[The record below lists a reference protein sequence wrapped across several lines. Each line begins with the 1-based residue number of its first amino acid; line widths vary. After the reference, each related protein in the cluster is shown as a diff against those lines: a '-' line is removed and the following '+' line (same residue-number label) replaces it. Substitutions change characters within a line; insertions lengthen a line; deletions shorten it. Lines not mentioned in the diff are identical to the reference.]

1 MSLYS
6 ILFLLTLI
14 ASIIGLFKIFEKAG
28 QPGWYILIPFFNFYI
43 WLKIIKKPL
52 WWYVFILVPF
62 INVFMILLMIVEVL
76 KCFNKH
82 GLGEQ
87 ALGVIFPFIYLPY
100 LGFSPKEQYTDPDKV
115 EKVKKTWLRE
125 WVDAIIFAVVA
136 ATIIRIFFI
145 EAYTI
150 PTSSMEKSLLVGD
163 YLFVSKVSY
172 GPRVPMTPLS
182 FPFVHHTLPLT
193 TTTKSYL
200 EWIELPYYRFP
211 GLSNIKHNDAVV
223 FNYPDGDTLSLK
235 FQSNISYYSLVR
247 EYGRA
252 RVSRDQRNFGE
263 ITARPVDKR
272 ENYIKRCV
280 GLPGDSLQ
288 IIDQQ
293 VFLNGTA
300 AENPEKIQFKYIV
313 NTDGSKINPKI
324 LDRLEITEGGST
336 SNRGEFVFFLTD
348 EVAEELERLPNV
360 KRVTRYKEPAGK
372 KNSDLFPHNDI
383 TDWNLDNFG
392 PIYIP
397 KAGDEISLSLENI
410 DLFKRII
417 VAYEGNTLDII
428 DGRIYINGTESVTYT
443 IKMNYYWMM
452 GDNRHN
458 SADSRYWGFVPDDH
472 IVGKAVFIWL
482 SLDENKSLFNGK
494 IRWGNMLRLVN

>member
-1 MSLYS
+1 MSIFS
-6 ILFLLTLI
+6 ILFLLTI
-14 ASIIGLFKIFEKAG
+14 ISSIIGLYKIFEKAG
-28 QPGWYILIPFFNFYI
+28 QPGWYILIPLYNFYI
-43 WLKIIKKPL
+43 WIKIIKKPL
-52 WWYVFILVPF
+52 WWFLFILVPF
-62 INVFMILLMIVEVL
+62 INVFMVLLMIVEIL

-87 ALGVIFPFIYLPY
+87 ALGVIFPFAYLPY
-100 LGFSPKEQYTDPDKV
+100 LGFSPEEKYTDPDKA
-115 EKVKKTWLRE
+115 EKIKKSWLRE

-163 YLFVSKVSY
+163 YLFVSKVAY

-200 EWIELPYYRFP
+200 EWVKLPYYRFP
-211 GLSNIKHNDAVV
+211 GFSSIDHNDAVV

-247 EYGRA
+247 EYGRD
-252 RVSRDQRNFGE
+252 RVSRDTRNFGE
-263 ITARPVDKR
+263 IAARPVDKR
-272 ENYIKRCV
+272 ENYIKRCI
-280 GLPGDSLQ
+280 GLPGDTLS
-288 IIDQQ
+288 IREQQ
-293 VFLNGTA
+293 VYINSSP
-300 AENPEKIQFKYIV
+300 AENPDKLQYKYIV

-324 LDRLEITEGGST
+324 LDRLEITEGGNT

-348 EVAEELERLPNV
+348 KIADELGRLPNV
-360 KRVTRYKEPAGK
+360 KKVIKYREPAGK
-372 KNSDLFPHNDI
+372 KNSDLFPFIADN
-383 TDWNLDNFG
+383 DWNLDNYG
-392 PIYIP
+392 PLYIP
-397 KAGDEISLSLENI
+397 KSGDIISLDLDNI
-410 DLFKRII
+410 KIYKRVIES
-417 VAYEGNTLDII
+417 YEGNDLQVR
-428 DGRIYINGTESVTYT
+428 DGQIFINGQQTNSYT

-458 SADSRYWGFVPDDH
+458 SADSRYWGFVPEDH
-472 IVGKAVFIWL
+472 IVGKAFFIWL
-482 SLDENKSLFNGK
+482 SLDQNKSLFNGK